1 MVQVISIPAAE
12 VALANWTK
20 AIKRS
25 ALQDLLA
32 VASRP
37 GILSFALGLP
47 SAELFPKGAYGDAA
61 AKVLAEDPR
70 ALQYSP
76 PFQPLKAHVV
86 KLMAE
91 RGVECS
97 EQQVFLTA
105 GAQQGLS
112 LLARLLLNPG
122 GRVLCEETIYTGFQQ
137 SVEPFQPDLLTV
149 ATDGETGIDV
159 DAVEARLR
167 GRARPAFIYV
177 ISNGH
182 NPLSVTLSTEKR
194 NRLVE
199 LACRYGVP
207 IVEDDPYGMLSYEA
221 ISPPLR
227 ALDSEWVFYVGSFS
241 KILAPSLRV
250 GWLVVPEHL
259 IHHLSVIKEA
269 SDIDTSTFSQRC
281 VSAYLDAGHLPSHLA
296 ELRREYGRRRD
307 VMLNALAAH
316 FPPEARWT
324 SPQCGVF
331 VWVELPTKFNLDEVL
346 KRAIAEER
354 VAFIPGHAFAVNG
367 SRQGA
372 NCMRLNFSNSS
383 PASIEDGVARLARVL
398 TKAGSTNILA

>member
-1 MVQVISIPAAE
+1 MAQVLAHWPGE

-32 VASRP
+32 VTAKP

-47 SAELFPKGAYGDAA
+47 AAELFPTADYGEAA

-76 PFQPLKAHVV
+76 PFQPLKAQVV

-91 RGVECS
+91 RGVACN

-112 LLARLLLNPG
+112 LLARLLLNSRG
-122 GRVLCEETIYTGFQQ
+122 SVVCEETIYTGFQQ
-137 SVEPFQPDLLTV
+137 AVEPFQPELLTV
-149 ATDGETGIDV
+149 STDGEAGIDV

-167 GRARPAFIYV
+167 GRARPAFVYV

-182 NPLSVTLSTEKR
+182 NPLSTTLTAEKR
-194 NRLVE
+194 NRLVQ
-199 LACRYGVP
+199 LARRYSVP
-207 IVEDDPYGMLSYEA
+207 IVEDDPYGMLSYET

-227 ALDSEWVFYVGSFS
+227 ALDADWVFYVGSFS

-259 IHHLSVIKEA
+259 IHPLSVIKEA

-281 VSAYLDAGHLPSHLA
+281 VSAYLDAGHLPGHVA
-296 ELRREYGRRRD
+296 ELRREYGRKRD
-307 VMLNALAAH
+307 AMLSALAAH
-316 FPPEARWT
+316 FPPEIRWT
-324 SPQCGVF
+324 KPQCGLF
-331 VWVELPTKFNLDEVL
+331 VWVQLPDRFDLDEVL

-354 VAFIPGHAFAVNG
+354 VAFVPGHAFAVNG
-367 SRQGA
+367 GRQGA
-372 NCMRLNFSNSS
+372 NCMRLNFSNV
-383 PASIEDGVARLARVL
+383 PPGSIEEGITRLARVL
-398 TKAGSTNILA
+398 TQTGDRKIFV